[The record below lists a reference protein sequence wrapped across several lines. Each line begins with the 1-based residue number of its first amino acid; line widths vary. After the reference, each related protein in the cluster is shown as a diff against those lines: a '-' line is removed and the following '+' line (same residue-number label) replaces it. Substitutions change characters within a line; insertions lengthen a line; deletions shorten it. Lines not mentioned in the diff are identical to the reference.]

1 MPNVANG
8 RILKSYVVLNKRRYV
23 IGAYIQRTIY
33 QKMFK
38 EYISIENSPSRLSYS
53 LFLKLKNDEPMLM
66 LKHSLIFDGRF
77 YGAEWV
83 SE

>member
-1 MPNVANG
+1 M
-8 RILKSYVVLNKRRYV
+8 L
-23 IGAYIQRTIY
+23 
-33 QKMFK
+33 K

-77 YGAEWV
+77 YEAEFI
-83 SE
+83 EDLT